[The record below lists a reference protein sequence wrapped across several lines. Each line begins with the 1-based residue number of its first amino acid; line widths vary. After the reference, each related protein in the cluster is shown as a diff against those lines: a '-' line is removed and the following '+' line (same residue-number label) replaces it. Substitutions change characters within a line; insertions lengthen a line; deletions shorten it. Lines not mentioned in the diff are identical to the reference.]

1 MRRGGGGKGEERRRG
16 GREGGKDEERRR
28 DGMVSRGGGG
38 RGCFDLVLV
47 GEGIIFKRWTHDSRQ
62 HVHCPTSGVFRVTVL
77 SPPPPAPPGQDSFE
91 LKSSDQPLKQA
102 AKSASSRIR

>member
-1 MRRGGGGKGEERRRG
+1 MRRWGGGEER
-16 GREGGKDEERRR
+16 
-28 DGMVSRGGGG
+28 MSRGEG

-47 GEGIIFKRWTHDSRQ
+47 GEGIIFKRWAHDSRQ

-77 SPPPPAPPGQDSFE
+77 SPPPPAPLGQDSFE

-102 AKSASSRIR
+102 AKSASSRVR